1 MNAGKSAVLEPGR
14 VPCVTPE
21 QIDKLLDRVTYSTH
35 IVPGTT
41 TVIATALAP
50 SGFVLCVV
58 EKSCPSR
65 VPFNPSLAIEQAIGK
80 AQGKAREKLWE
91 LEEYMLSQAL
101 YESRHSVAAA
111 ALEQLNEVLGRDVPC
126 RAPASKVER
135 RVANKPCPC
144 GLPPCTAAA
153 ERAAAERDAA
163 RG

>member
-1 MNAGKSAVLEPGR
+1 MIAGKSAVLEPGR
-14 VPCVTPE
+14 VLCVTPE

-41 TVIATALAP
+41 VVTATALAP

-58 EKSCPSR
+58 EKSCPSS

-80 AQGKAREKLWE
+80 AKGKAREKLWE

-111 ALEQLNEVLGRDVPC
+111 AIEQLNEVLGRDVPC
-126 RAPASKVER
+126 RVLVCKGQPRAGHR
-135 RVANKPCPC
+135 DPCPC
-144 GLPPCTAAA
+144 GLPGCAAA
-153 ERAAAERDAA
+153 VARAARA
-163 RG
+163 